1 LLGHR
6 FVLRAL
12 EPASSPAARFCSS
25 SVWWCL
31 CFFRLGDCRMCWES
45 ADGRNGGQGD
55 AGAPLVGL
63 VLLLAKG
70 WDHLCSCVSL
80 LFRVGDEGAGGG
92 FPFRSLDLFLVTA
105 DRWISSI
112 VSLLLCPCQL
122 VLRSGSWGG
131 GWFSSIEEEG
141 GRGVKLMW
149 PTADVLST
157 SISCS
162 LTILGVRQS
171 IWIGQMGGCKIRRV
185 DRRSQRQRR
194 RSDRRRFHFQHCD
207 DDGRCAPYVGCLA
220 AEIAGGLVGCW
231 CCSVRQDPR
240 TVDSNL
246 LFSRVLYAFSYLWRS
261 VVDFLV
267 IPSSSR
273 VPDVRVS
280 VF

>member
-1 LLGHR
+1 MD
-6 FVLRAL
+6 FFDCFAAAVSVSSCAAL
-12 EPASSPAARFCSS
+12 
-25 SVWWCL
+25 
-31 CFFRLGDCRMCWES
+31 
-45 ADGRNGGQGD
+45 
-55 AGAPLVGL
+55 
-63 VLLLAKG
+63 
-70 WDHLCSCVSL
+70 
-80 LFRVGDEGAGGG
+80 
-92 FPFRSLDLFLVTA
+92 
-105 DRWISSI
+105 WI
-112 VSLLLCPCQL
+112 L
-122 VLRSGSWGG
+122 GG

-220 AEIAGGLVGCW
+220 AEIAGGCW

-246 LFSRVLYAFSYLWRS
+246 LFSRVFMLFLISGGVLWT
-261 VVDFLV
+261 FL
-267 IPSSSR
+267 
-273 VPDVRVS
+273 
-280 VF
+280 